1 MGHDA
6 YDDAVNARYEPTT
19 PDPIAD
25 CKKRAHAFIDRSENA
40 QEVTLPGWLARKIAG
55 YILYLEKTNGR

>member
-6 YDDAVNARYEPTT
+6 YDDAVNARTA

-25 CKKRAHAFIDRSENA
+25 CKKRAHAFIARSESA
-40 QEVTLPGWLARKIAG
+40 EEVTLPGWLARKIAG
-55 YILYLEKTNGR
+55 YILHLEKTNGR